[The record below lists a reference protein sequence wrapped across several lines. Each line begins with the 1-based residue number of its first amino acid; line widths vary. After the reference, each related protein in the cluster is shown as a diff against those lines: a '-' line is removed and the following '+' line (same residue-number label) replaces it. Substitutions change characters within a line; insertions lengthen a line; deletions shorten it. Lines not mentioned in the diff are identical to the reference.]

1 MVDKVIGGGGMISA
15 TFRDSFHLSFT
26 IHKSS
31 EVKKSVICKMVWDR
45 IR

>member
-1 MVDKVIGGGGMISA
+1 MISA

-31 EVKKSVICKMVWDR
+31 EWGGTGQGKRSGGGWEEERNM
-45 IR
+45 